1 MQQLH
6 PLQPG
11 LAFYSQGLL
20 QTLVGFRHFRSDI
33 IIRFMAM
40 NPLVIWAMNFS
51 VLATWSWGSSPKT
64 QSQYQTALR
73 LLTQCWNQALS
84 RVITVPTTVLQSVES
99 QS

>member
-40 NPLVIWAMNFS
+40 NPLVI
-51 VLATWSWGSSPKT
+51 
-64 QSQYQTALR
+64 
-73 LLTQCWNQALS
+73 
-84 RVITVPTTVLQSVES
+84 
-99 QS
+99 